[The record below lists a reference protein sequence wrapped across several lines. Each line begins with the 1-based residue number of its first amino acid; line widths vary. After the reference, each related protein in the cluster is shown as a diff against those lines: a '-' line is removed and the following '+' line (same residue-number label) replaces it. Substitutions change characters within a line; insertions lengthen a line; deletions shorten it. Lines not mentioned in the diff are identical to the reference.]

1 MEDVPFRGEPGRI
14 SRGGVRPKQ
23 HTSCNGRD
31 HCTMSRRMV
40 AMRSRPRIYDAI
52 LTDHL
57 ARRRQMA
64 FVTGPRQVGKTT
76 TCRALST
83 AYLSWDDADHR
94 RVILAGPAAVA
105 GRVGLGH
112 LQDRRPTVVLDEL
125 HKFRRWKAFLKGF
138 FDTYADELRLIVTG
152 SARLDVF
159 RRGGDSLMGRY
170 LPYRM
175 HPFSVAE
182 VADPSLPD
190 ETRIV
195 RRPRRI
201 PDAEL
206 DALLEHGGFPE
217 PFLAR
222 DARFTRRWGA
232 LRREQLIRGD
242 LRDLT
247 RIADLAQLDTF
258 AHVLEERSATQVVYA
273 NLARELSISVDTA
286 RRWIDVLGA
295 FHLGFV
301 VRPWFRNVPRSLRK
315 EPKWYLRD
323 WSHDRRPRRAG
334 RDARRLPPAQGRRG
348 LDRPRPRR
356 VPARLST
363 RQGEARGRLRGR
375 ARPEAVV
382 PRGGQAR
389 RRGPVARVGALPGA
403 GGGAVRVPGGPRR
416 TVRGRG
422 LLRTPPRPDGR
433 ARADVPLAAPL
444 IPSRR
449 RARRGHVHVA
459 LGHGDVAR
467 ADEHAPAAGAARD
480 LPQGVAGHAEARR
493 GPEGAPCGA
502 RAARCGRPRRAR
514 ASPRGAARPPDSRGR
529 VRGGRPRRA
538 PPRPARASPRRRVRR
553 RVPRPRARARR
564 APTASARARSA
575 SARRRRRDAIHATR
589 PTTTATA
596 PAGRVTARTRSRI
609 AASR

>member
-1 MEDVPFRGEPGRI
+1 
-14 SRGGVRPKQ
+14 
-23 HTSCNGRD
+23 
-31 HCTMSRRMV
+31 MV

-52 LTDHL
+52 LADHL

-105 GRVGLGH
+105 ERVGVGH
-112 LQDRRPTVVLDEL
+112 LQDRRPTAVLDEL

-159 RRGGDSLMGRY
+159 KRGGDSLMGRY

-190 ETRIV
+190 EARIV

-258 AHVLEERSATQVVYA
+258 AHVLEERSATQIVHA
-273 NLARELSISVDTA
+273 NLARDVSISIDTA
-286 RRWIDVLGA
+286 RRWLEVLGT

-323 WSHDRRPRRAG
+323 WS
-334 RDARRLPPAQGRRG
+334 
-348 LDRPRPRR
+348 
-356 VPARLST
+356 T
-363 RQGEARGRLRGR
+363 I
-375 ARPEAVV
+375 
-382 PRGGQAR
+382 
-389 RRGPVARVGALPGA
+389 
-403 GGGAVRVPGGPRR
+403 
-416 TVRGRG
+416 
-422 LLRTPPRPDGR
+422 
-433 ARADVPLAAPL
+433 ADP
-444 IPSRR
+444 
-449 RARRGHVHVA
+449 
-459 LGHGDVAR
+459 
-467 ADEHAPAAGAARD
+467 
-480 LPQGVAGHAEARR
+480 
-493 GPEGAPCGA
+493 GA
-502 RAARCGRPRRAR
+502 RAETLVGCHLQKAVEGWTDLGLGEFQLGYLRDKEKREVDFVVVRDRKPWFLVEVKHGDGALSPALAYFQARVAAPFAFQVVLDAPYVDADCFERPRG
-514 ASPRGAARPPDSRGR
+514 PM
-529 VRGGRPRRA
+529 VV
-538 PPRPARASPRRRVRR
+538 PAQTFLSQLL
-553 RVPRPRARARR
+553 
-564 APTASARARSA
+564 
-575 SARRRRRDAIHATR
+575 
-589 PTTTATA
+589 
-596 PAGRVTARTRSRI
+596 
-609 AASR
+609 